1 MLPYR
6 RFVAVLA
13 DANARLGVDV
23 DRYSFIVV
31 DLHHLLLAGLPAHFE
46 SFSIGAGW
54 CQALSDCSVDPGF
67 DVARR
72 DARFSSGSA
81 LWPSH
86 DGIRRMRRT
95 NLTTRPCSKTYGR
108 HQDSKR
114 TRLIHH
120 PCGDIAPPGRRN
132 SVFSYRYCAQ
142 LRHDM
147 MSVTRVHCSLVCSV
161 ALSGQAPKPHS
172 GAPQARGLTENA
184 RTEKTSVLPR
194 CAPTIG
200 RCQSCCRSFLS
211 APAKLGSIHPH
222 AMHDDR
228 QPSRYS
234 DDCALHATMPG
245 NLHAPGL
252 EPRPLAA
259 VGHQHQGCLEQHLA
273 HHGISG

>member
-81 LWPSH
+81 LWPCH

-95 NLTTRPCSKTYGR
+95 NLTTRPCRKTYGR

-114 TRLIHH
+114 TRLIHR
-120 PCGDIAPPGRRN
+120 PCGDRSTGSAE
-132 SVFSYRYCAQ
+132 FSF
-142 LRHDM
+142 LL
-147 MSVTRVHCSLVCSV
+147 SLLC
-161 ALSGQAPKPHS
+161 
-172 GAPQARGLTENA
+172 RF
-184 RTEKTSVLPR
+184 
-194 CAPTIG
+194 
-200 RCQSCCRSFLS
+200 CCRSRRRR
-211 APAKLGSIHPH
+211 K
-222 AMHDDR
+222 
-228 QPSRYS
+228 
-234 DDCALHATMPG
+234 
-245 NLHAPGL
+245 
-252 EPRPLAA
+252 RPLAPSYK
-259 VGHQHQGCLEQHLA
+259 LSLPLA
-273 HHGISG
+273 RESGGWG